1 VLAYSTAQRTREIG
15 VRMALGAKR
24 LTVAKLILREV
35 LILSSGAVLVTLP
48 LAYLLS
54 RTLREQLFGVSPA
67 DPLVYGSGILM
78 IGIVATLAALIPA
91 RRAASVEPMQAL
103 RTE

>member
-1 VLAYSTAQRTREIG
+1 
-15 VRMALGAKR
+15 MALGAQR
-24 LTVAKLILREV
+24 FTVAQLILREV
-35 LILSSGAVLVTLP
+35 LMLSAGAVLVTLP

-54 RTLREQLFGVSPA
+54 KALRDQLFGVSPA
-67 DPLVYGSGILM
+67 DPLVYGGGILM
-78 IGIVATLAALIPA
+78 IGIVASLAALIPA